1 MKNSSGMMIL
11 SAKVKQTERERLEC
25 NIREVTNLSKIRIFV
40 DHCKISPMII
50 FQPHF
55 LVPTSTPE
63 KPHPTKISHSE
74 AYSNTLKHK
83 LHQKK
88 HFTHMR
94 NHAPQN

>member
-11 SAKVKQTERERLEC
+11 SAKVKQTERERLVC
-25 NIREVTNLSKIRIFV
+25 NIREVTNLSKTRIFV